1 MKVTKKMTLMRRYYT
16 SLVVFLLALGIVPVS
31 LATSSSASGTKTQ
44 STESISEPFK
54 LDENL
59 KLGKIDIVPE
69 TTPIAVVKPKVETVK
84 AEDEVAEPK
93 TEMSEPKVEV
103 ADSETKE
110 VEAYE
115 TPVYETPVYETVYTY
130 TYEEPVT
137 VYDQI
142 NIAGNTVPIFYSD
155 NTLIDA
161 GSQAGLYG
169 SHFIYGHNTAN
180 VFGGLANLS
189 IGSRF
194 TVTLS
199 GVTKTYQIV
208 NSDLQTKTHFEGETI
223 HRSKLDGVT
232 VLTKMKI
239 MKAITAYGE
248 YNGKYYDYILMTC
261 AGTSYGNGDA
271 SHRLILMANEV

>member
-1 MKVTKKMTLMRRYYT
+1 MKVINREALIRRYHI
-16 SLVVFLLALGIVPVS
+16 SLLVFLLALGLLPAS
-31 LATSSSASGTKTQ
+31 LMEGTASADTERT
-44 STESISEPFK
+44 STERVIEPVETPREAEIVVSDTVETTDISED
-54 LDENL
+54 LVINE
-59 KLGKIDIVPE
+59 
-69 TTPIAVVKPKVETVK
+69 
-84 AEDEVAEPK
+84 
-93 TEMSEPKVEV
+93 
-103 ADSETKE
+103 
-110 VEAYE
+110 
-115 TPVYETPVYETVYTY
+115 PVYETPVYETQVSETTVYETPVSVAVS
-130 TYEEPVT
+130 EP

-161 GSQAGLYG
+161 GNQAALYG

-180 VFGGLANLS
+180 VFGGIANLG
-189 IGSRF
+189 IGDYF

-199 GVTKTYQIV
+199 GVTRTYQIV

-223 HRSKLDGVT
+223 HKTTTSGMTIFTR
-232 VLTKMKI
+232 MRI

-248 YNGKYYDYILMTC
+248 YGGRYYDYILMTC